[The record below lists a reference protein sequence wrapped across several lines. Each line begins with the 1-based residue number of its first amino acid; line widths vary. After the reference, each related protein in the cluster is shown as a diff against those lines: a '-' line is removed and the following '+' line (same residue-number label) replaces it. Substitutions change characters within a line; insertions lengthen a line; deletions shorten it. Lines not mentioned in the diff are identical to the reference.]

1 MSSLQNAGAVAT
13 PVAQSERLVILD
25 SLRGFAI
32 LGILLMNVTGFGL
45 AEILTFDP
53 TVLNETGINYQ
64 TWYFIDWIME
74 GTQRA
79 LFSMLFGAGM
89 ILFISRQE
97 NKIPGVMP
105 AEIFFRRQLWLLLF
119 GLFNGFILLWYWDIL
134 FQYAIA
140 GMILFTFRRLSPK
153 KLLIAAAVCLVINT
167 TFDNLELYKRKLT
180 ILKGEYAAS
189 IDTTKRK
196 LTTTEKENIA
206 AMEGLK
212 ERSTRASKL
221 KAVEKE
227 NKTVLGSFSVLWDA
241 RTDKTVEVEMELIYH
256 DIWDPLL
263 FMLIG
268 MAFFKNGWLL
278 GKAPAWVYGLLF
290 VVGWGVGLYISY
302 LRQQAIIDSGFNS
315 FQFAKDNA
323 FTFYQLSRLFRA
335 FGFFGM
341 IMLLYKSG
349 LFKWLFALVRPAG
362 QMAFT
367 NYLMQSL
374 ISAIYFYGIGFGNFS
389 KLQRIELYYYV
400 GIVWIFQI
408 IFSHI
413 WLRYFRFGPFEWLW
427 RTLTYWKKQPFLKS
441 KKEEQEITLS
451 IA

>member
-1 MSSLQNAGAVAT
+1 MSSIQNTGTIAS
-13 PVAQSERLVILD
+13 PVTQSERLVILD

-32 LGILLMNVTGFGL
+32 LGILLMNITGFGL
-45 AEILTFDP
+45 AEILTYDP
-53 TVLNETGINYQ
+53 TVLEETGINYR
-64 TWYFIDWIME
+64 TWYFIDWVME

-89 ILFISRQE
+89 ILFITRQE
-97 NKIPGVMP
+97 KKVSGMMP
-105 AEIFFRRQLWLLLF
+105 AEIFFRRQLWLLAF
-119 GLFNGFILLWYWDIL
+119 GVFHGFVLLWYWDIL

-153 KLLIAAAVCLVINT
+153 NLLMAAAICLVINT
-167 TFDNLELYKRKLT
+167 TLDNLRLYQRKLT
-180 ILKGEYAAS
+180 IAKGEYAAG
-189 IDTTKRK
+189 IDTTKTK
-196 LTTTEKENIA
+196 LSAEQQENIA
-206 AMEGLK
+206 TMQGLK
-212 ERSTRASKL
+212 ENSTRASKI
-221 KAVEKE
+221 KEVEKE
-227 NKTVLGSFSVLWDA
+227 NKTVLGSFSTLWDA
-241 RTDKTVEVEMELIYH
+241 RTDKTVEVEKQLVYS
-256 DIWDPLL
+256 DIWDALL

-278 GKAPAWVYGLLF
+278 GKGRTWIYGLFF
-290 VVGWGVGLYISY
+290 VAGWGAGLYISY
-302 LRQQAIIDSGFNS
+302 LRQQSIIDAGFSS
-315 FQFAKDNA
+315 FQFAKDNS
-323 FTFYQLSRLFRA
+323 FTFYQISRLFRA
-335 FGFFGM
+335 LGFFGM

-349 LFKWLFALVRPAG
+349 WFKWLFALVRPAG

-374 ISAIYFYGIGFGNFS
+374 ISGIYFYGIGFGNFG

-400 GIVWIFQI
+400 GVIWAFQI

-427 RTLTYWKKQPFLKS
+427 RTLTYWKVQPFLKTNPD
-441 KKEEQEITLS
+441 KQEITPS